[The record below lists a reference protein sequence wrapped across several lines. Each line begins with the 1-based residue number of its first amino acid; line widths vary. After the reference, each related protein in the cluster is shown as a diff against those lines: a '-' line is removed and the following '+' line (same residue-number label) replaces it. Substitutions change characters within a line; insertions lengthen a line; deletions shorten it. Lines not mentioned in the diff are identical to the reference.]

1 MILSFIFFTVALD
14 SDAVSMYFRKKIK
27 ATVKQ
32 RNTITLI
39 CPHVVFTI
47 HSQHPTIFSHSD
59 DAPER
64 PGATLGY
71 AP

>member
-14 SDAVSMYFRKKIK
+14 SGAVSMYFRKKIK